1 MKNEDSYNKVR
12 LTEYGGH
19 SHQPLYTKDIYFQD
33 ISKKSHAELANHY
46 WLEMEKKHEQKQE
59 QRQTQFAKGSDHLN
73 QTELTRQESEA
84 LYWKLLA
91 PLNYK
96 ILEGKYILVCPVCD
110 ADLGFSIDRMVYTR
124 HFTMESLWGAQQRKS
139 HDAECKAVGEV
150 NESM

>member
-12 LTEYGGH
+12 LTEYGGY
-19 SHQPLYTKDIYFQD
+19 SHQPLSSKDMYFQD
-33 ISKKSHAELANHY
+33 ISKKSQTELAKHY
-46 WLEMEKKHEQKQE
+46 WLEMKKQEEREQKHK
-59 QRQTQFAKGSDHLN
+59 QFAKGSDHLN
-73 QTELTRQESEA
+73 QTELTRQGAEA

-124 HFTMESLWGAQQRKS
+124 HFTMESVWGAQQRKL
-139 HDAECKAVGEV
+139 HDAECKATPEA
-150 NESM
+150 